1 METFEIYT
9 IGSGYYLEKI
19 FNAIRLI
26 LDPSNNFTSVMKLSS
41 LAAVVVMTIRAG
53 LNSDFKTAAKWFFGV
68 TILVGLFLTSKA
80 NVEIFDTLPD
90 SYGRLS
96 APRRVDSVPWGLA
109 LIGSVTSNI
118 GNNIAQKFDQ
128 SLAGVFNNPDYQKTG
143 ILFGSKIVE
152 DTSKMHIDDPQLKQ
166 LMLKFYKKCIVPDL
180 TWAISALMAIL

>member
-26 LDPSNNFTSVMKLSS
+26 LHPDNNFTSVMKLSA

-80 NVEIFDTLPD
+80 NVQIIDTLPD

-96 APRRVDSVPWGLA
+96 APKVICA
-109 LIGSVTSNI
+109 
-118 GNNIAQKFDQ
+118 
-128 SLAGVFNNPDYQKTG
+128 
-143 ILFGSKIVE
+143 
-152 DTSKMHIDDPQLKQ
+152 
-166 LMLKFYKKCIVPDL
+166 
-180 TWAISALMAIL
+180 